1 MIQVRTGFLSI
12 LICLC
17 VTLGVSSAFAGSSP
31 ELKFRSSRNLAVDAQ
46 TIRVKALDMGWTVN
60 KPYSFI
66 AASVIIGKTW
76 IYPKSEVEVSLR
88 ESDGQLQVRAQ
99 ALSKD
104 AGTAYWHNIYGDRLK
119 EKTNQKKGN
128 EK

>member
-1 MIQVRTGFLSI
+1 MRTVRTVFLAVMLMMSM
-12 LICLC
+12 
-17 VTLGVSSAFAGSSP
+17 TLAMSRAFAGPSS
-31 ELKFRSSRNLAVDAQ
+31 EVKFKSSRNLAVDAQ

-66 AASVIIGKTW
+66 AASVIIGKTLV
-76 IYPKSEVEVSLR
+76 YPKSDVEVSLR

-104 AGTAYWHNIYGDRLK
+104 AGTAYWHNIYGNR
-119 EKTNQKKGN
+119 KK
-128 EK
+128 K